1 MIEALR
7 QVPTADGEM
16 ETFTARPD
24 GEGPFAAVVL
34 YMDAPGIRGELYDFG
49 RRIAGEGYYAL
60 VPDLY
65 YRRGRV
71 RLDMTAPGFR
81 KVMYSHMDSL
91 SNAGVAADTEA
102 LFSLLEDDP
111 HAAPGP
117 MGCIGHCMSGQF
129 IATLAGT
136 FPDRFRACISC
147 YGVRIVT
154 DEADSPHNLLG
165 RAQGEIF
172 FAFAEKDEHVPDGTI
187 RILRE
192 TLERA
197 PVESVVEI
205 YPQTEHGFCFP
216 ERHHVYA
223 KTAAE
228 DVWSRSFA
236 MFERQLPPR

>member
-1 MIEALR
+1 MIETLR
-7 QVPTADGEM
+7 PVPTPDGEM
-16 ETFTARPD
+16 ETFAVRPD
-24 GEGPFAAVVL
+24 GEGPFAPVVL

-49 RRIAGEGYYAL
+49 RRIAAEGYYAL

-71 RLDMTAPGFR
+71 RLDMTARGFR
-81 KVMYSHMDSL
+81 ETMYSHMNSL
-91 SNAGVAADTEA
+91 SNAGVASDTEA
-102 LFSLLEDDP
+102 LLDLLENDP
-111 HAAPGP
+111 DAAPGP

-154 DEADSPHNLLG
+154 DAPDSPHRLLEHA
-165 RAQGEIF
+165 RGEIF
-172 FAFAEKDEHVPDGTI
+172 FAFAETDEHVPDDSI
-187 RILRE
+187 RVLRE
-192 TLERA
+192 TLSRA
-197 PVESVVEI
+197 AVESVVEI
-205 YPQTEHGFCFP
+205 YPNTEHGFCFP
-216 ERHHVYA
+216 ERRAVYS

-236 MFERQLPPR
+236 MFERQLRGR